1 VHYYT
6 TIQSK
11 STLRLVL
18 VELISHNHCIVVL
31 INLKRSPISI
41 QITTLHMAIFTYI
54 HNIQLLLRYF
64 LKWPGMIVKSLATT
78 TTNASW
84 WDDVLW
90 SNWPSA
96 NIPSYSSRLKLLI
109 EASEEMLTILRA
121 RHLCCFHFQF
131 RQRYPERK
139 TEYTPASVLV
149 LSRSH
154 ECWCRGAV
162 VSAPCRQRFSN
173 QANLQQEIRIMV
185 YALSA
190 FVQWSFFFK
199 KKHASGQWL
208 PEKKNGVSNNFFWK
222 T

>member
-1 VHYYT
+1 M
-6 TIQSK
+6 
-11 STLRLVL
+11 RLVL

-96 NIPSYSSRLKLLI
+96 NIPSYSSRLKLI
-109 EASEEMLTILRA
+109 TNWNNETSEEMLIILHS
-121 RHLCCFHFQF
+121 RHLCFHFQF
-131 RQRYPERK
+131 HQHYPERK
-139 TEYTPASVLV
+139 TEYTTASVLV

-173 QANLQQEIRIMV
+173 QANLQHEIRM
-185 YALSA
+185 YYSSTGPT
-190 FVQWSFFFK
+190 W
-199 KKHASGQWL
+199 GT
-208 PEKKNGVSNNFFWK
+208 ENGICIVSMRPVV
-222 T
+222 TR

>member
-1 VHYYT
+1 
-6 TIQSK
+6 
-11 STLRLVL
+11 
-18 VELISHNHCIVVL
+18 
-31 INLKRSPISI
+31 
-41 QITTLHMAIFTYI
+41 MAIFMYI
-54 HNIQLLLRYF
+54 HNIQLLLHYF
-64 LKWPGMIVKSLATT
+64 LKWPSMIVKSLATT

-109 EASEEMLTILRA
+109 EASEEMLIILHA

-131 RQRYPERK
+131 RQHYPERK
-139 TEYTPASVLV
+139 TEYTTASVLV

-173 QANLQQEIRIMV
+173 QANLQHEGCTTAVQAQHEVLRMV

-190 FVQWSFFFK
+190 CV
-199 KKHASGQWL
+199 QWL
-208 PEKKNGVSNNFFWK
+208 PDKKKRWVQKKKKKKETVSQITWLWSQN
-222 T
+222 